1 MTEVHKQVVTCRSEE
16 KLRAARAALGAAA
29 VHLVRVNSGRG
40 DPASV
45 LGYGGAWR
53 EGTLPGTLPQGG
65 AGEPPSRPPT
75 PAAVLTWANFPPLTA
90 PHPGGARAQRIP
102 PLCQPHCA
110 VSAWTPAEIRPEQP
124 YIADHVVSTSGWG
137 RPGHHNAHILD
148 GEATASSG

>member
-90 PHPGGARAQRIP
+90 PHPGRCTGAAHPASLPATLRCQR
-102 PLCQPHCA
+102 
-110 VSAWTPAEIRPEQP
+110 V
-124 YIADHVVSTSGWG
+124 DTS
-137 RPGHHNAHILD
+137 RD
-148 GEATASSG
+148 